1 MNIKK
6 IYIINIEQLF
16 FYKDFFFLIYNN
28 IINITDNFNLIFLQ
42 IVLSK
47 LFIIFYL
54 KYYNKNIY
62 FLR

>member
-28 IINITDNFNLIFLQ
+28 IINITDNFNLIFL
-42 IVLSK
+42 
-47 LFIIFYL
+47 
-54 KYYNKNIY
+54 
-62 FLR
+62 